1 VLTDEAIRQVSHDET
16 GDFVYDPSQDVVKL
30 AVIERHHAT
39 GKMCTALVSGY
50 GIKHGAIAISI
61 GHDSHN
67 IMTAG
72 VSDSEMLAAVAELIK
87 QGGGVVMVK
96 DQKPIARMA
105 LPIAGLMSDQPA
117 EQVVAAQNQINQ
129 TAHQELGIPENIDP
143 VMSLSF
149 LPLAV
154 IPKLKLT
161 DEGLFDVAN
170 GRFVTLEVD
179 DQA

>member
-1 VLTDEAIRQVSHDET
+1 MH
-16 GDFVYDPSQDVVKL
+16 
-30 AVIERHHAT
+30 
-39 GKMCTALVSGY
+39 
-50 GIKHGAIAISI
+50 
-61 GHDSHN
+61 
-67 IMTAG
+67 
-72 VSDSEMLAAVAELIK
+72 AAVDELIK

-96 DQKPIARMA
+96 DQEPIARMP

-117 EQVVAAQNQINQ
+117 EKVVAAQNEINRA
-129 TAHQELGIPENIDP
+129 AHDELEIPANVDP

-154 IPKLKLT
+154 IPELKLT

-170 GRFVTLEVD
+170 GRFATLEVD

>member
-1 VLTDEAIRQVSHDET
+1 
-16 GDFVYDPSQDVVKL
+16 
-30 AVIERHHAT
+30 
-39 GKMCTALVSGY
+39 
-50 GIKHGAIAISI
+50 
-61 GHDSHN
+61 
-67 IMTAG
+67 
-72 VSDSEMLAAVAELIK
+72 
-87 QGGGVVMVK
+87 MVK

-117 EQVVAAQNQINQ
+117 EKVVAAQNQINQ